1 MQSRVRMSQIYGQS
15 QATWSQAR
23 CLTIIPSGA
32 PDTVGSQLPTQ
43 GVCEGLPA
51 LARMGAGQVQP
62 SRTGLDSASTGR
74 CPATGSVAR
83 GYLDCLVG
91 ATVQVALGS
100 HQGPHPVIEARE
112 LLLQLQLSAHNVPDL

>member
-23 CLTIIPSGA
+23 CLSITPSGA
-32 PDTVGSQLPTQ
+32 PDTVGSLLPTQ
-43 GVCEGLPA
+43 GVCKDLPG
-51 LARMGAGQVQP
+51 LARTRAGQIQP
-62 SRTGLDSASTGR
+62 SRTGRG
-74 CPATGSVAR
+74 PATGSVAQ